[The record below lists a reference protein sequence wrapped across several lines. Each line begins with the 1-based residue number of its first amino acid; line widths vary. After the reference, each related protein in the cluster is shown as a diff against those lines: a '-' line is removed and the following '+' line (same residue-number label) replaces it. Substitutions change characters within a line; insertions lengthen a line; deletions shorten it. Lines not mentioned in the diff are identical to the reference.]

1 MMTAGEILSLVAA
14 KARSIDAPLYAIT
27 VIRDGEAATEEIRL
41 GNRVNALYS
50 VTKGFVSTAIGWVCD
65 RGLLSTD
72 TTVYEL
78 FSGDYPELCTDAWRY
93 CTVGHVLS
101 QTTGIQHGFLDADF
115 DDVQSFG
122 EDWLIPVLQHTPV
135 HQPGTRFCY
144 SDSNFYLLSRI
155 YARAAGEPIGA
166 FWERELFRPMGFSLH
181 ASAVCPMGH
190 SPGGTGL
197 FLSCED
203 MAKLGQLYLQG
214 GVWQG
219 QRILSED
226 WCRRATALQAVISDT
241 DGYGYGFRKYIC
253 APQDE
258 FFISGAKNQ
267 GVHVYP
273 ENNLVIAWQ
282 GHDRQNNRLGPVIEY
297 ANALGRSAL

>member
-50 VTKGFVSTAIGWVCD
+50 VTKGFVSTAIGRVCD

-78 FSGDYPELCTDAWRY
+78 FSGDYPELCTDAWRD

-101 QTTGIQHGFLDADF
+101 QTTGIEHGFLDADF
-115 DDVQSFG
+115 DDVHSFG
-122 EDWLIPVLQHTPV
+122 EDWMIPVLRHVPI
-135 HQPGTRFCY
+135 HKPGTHFCY
-144 SDSNFYLLSRI
+144 SDSNFYLLCRI
-155 YARAAGEPIGA
+155 FARVTGEAIGT
-166 FWERELFRPMGFSLH
+166 FWERELFRPMNFSLH
-181 ASAVCPMGH
+181 ASAVCPLGH

-197 FLSCED
+197 FLCCED

-219 QRILSED
+219 KRILSED
-226 WCRRATALQAVISDT
+226 WCRRATALQAIISDT

-253 APQDE
+253 APQEE

-273 ENNLVIAWQ
+273 QNNLVIAWQ

-297 ANALGRSAL
+297 ANTLGRSAL